1 MSTAKTYR
9 CRHAVEAMQW
19 HDTDENREAFF
30 EWFSANYAMFETRG
44 PVVVLP
50 EGDEVLEGEW
60 VVLMDVE
67 FIGMDDEQFRFEY
80 EETP

>member
-1 MSTAKTYR
+1 MSAAKTYR

-19 HDTDENREAFF
+19 LDTDENREAFF
-30 EWFSANYAMFETRG
+30 EWFSDNNAMFKTRG

-67 FIGMDDEQFRFEY
+67 FIGMDDVQFRFEY
-80 EETP
+80 EESR